1 MKNITTDE
9 LRRMTGSE
17 GLVLQGCGGD
27 SQEWLNGI
35 NELLTEASILLG
47 GSTFKDAYSFEHE
60 GLTNLLFD
68 FDGVE
73 LDVGKL
79 AIWRLRTHEQF
90 GGTWL
95 SDYVPNRLGGYL
107 GKESEPQLTSTNER
121 SSANVGETLIKIEN
135 TDLSV
140 AVLQMQALSG
150 GSILIAAADIQAIA
164 RTDEDYLLLATKNGI
179 LLSDAEHAYRI
190 DTSSSPE
197 AKAFALIVK
206 SKENGCA
213 FGDIFQIDPEDMG
226 RFAECLSGL
235 RTSNDNYHK
244 AVTSED
250 FLVKINAGYMNAA
263 ENPQEDMLRVTPEAA
278 LELLARDDA
287 SVYRLLPS
295 GIEWLTQM
303 DAVRNVARNSA
314 GNEFAIYIEDLPGL
328 AQWAERKATRIISK
342 VSEPAAPDKSK
353 KHTET
358 ER

>member
-1 MKNITTDE
+1 MKNITTEE
-9 LRRMTGSE
+9 LRRMTSAE

-27 SQEWLNGI
+27 PQEWLDGI
-35 NELLTEASILLG
+35 NELLTESGIL
-47 GSTFKDAYSFEHE
+47 GSAFKDAYSFEHE

-107 GKESEPQLTSTNER
+107 VAESAPMLAAMNER
-121 SSANVGETLIKIEN
+121 LNAHGGETLIKIEN

-150 GSILIAAADIQAIA
+150 GSMLIAAAGIEAIA
-164 RTDEDYLLLATKNGI
+164 RTDEDFLLLMSKSGV
-179 LLSDAEHAYRI
+179 LFSDAEHAYRI
-190 DTSSSPE
+190 DTSSSPG

-206 SKENGCA
+206 SKENGRE
-213 FGDIFQIDPEDMG
+213 FGDIFQIDLEDTG
-226 RFAECLSGL
+226 RFAECLAGL
-235 RTSNDNYHK
+235 RTSNENYHK
-244 AVTSED
+244 AVTSDD
-250 FLVKINAGYMNAA
+250 FLVKLNAGYMNAA

-303 DAVRNVARNSA
+303 DAVRNDARNSA
-314 GNEFAIYIEDLPGL
+314 VNEFAIYIEDLPGL
-328 AQWAERKATRIISK
+328 AQWAERKASRILSK
-342 VSEPAAPDKSK
+342 VREADAPDKSK
-353 KHTET
+353 KRNET